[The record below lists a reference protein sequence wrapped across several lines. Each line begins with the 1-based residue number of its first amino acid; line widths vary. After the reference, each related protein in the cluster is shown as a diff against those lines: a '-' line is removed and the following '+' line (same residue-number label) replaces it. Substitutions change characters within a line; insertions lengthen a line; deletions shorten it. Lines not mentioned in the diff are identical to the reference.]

1 MAIGFLGIIIGGM
14 SLVSIVGLLLLYLT
28 KQAMT
33 KKTLF
38 YVMAIWGVL
47 IALVSVVNM
56 PVNWG
61 TQRAAAGILGC
72 VSLGGIL
79 IFNKADNEK
88 QQMIAY
94 VLVTISVVGGMLKL
108 IIL

>member
-1 MAIGFLGIIIGGM
+1 MI
-14 SLVSIVGLLLLYLT
+14 
-28 KQAMT
+28 
-33 KKTLF
+33 
-38 YVMAIWGVL
+38 
-47 IALVSVVNM
+47 SVVNM